1 MEIIQENINN
11 IRISDVIYLK
21 LAHLKGKRC
30 VVAGLKSGRRV
41 PLTKLESP
49 TTCSNPLYELNMELN
64 GELLNDFYVG
74 DGHLF
79 AVKKGEVKTLYVIDE
94 KNTNL
99 VKVGAK
105 FETPLFRDFVDLA
118 YQPNTK
124 WLSKIRQDIR
134 EDYLERQSNNAG
146 ESDGCSIF

>member
-1 MEIIQENINN
+1 MEIIQENINS
-11 IRISDVIYLK
+11 IKIGDVIYLK
-21 LAHLKGKRC
+21 LAHIKGQRC

-49 TTCSNPLYELNMELN
+49 EICSNPLYELNMELN
-64 GELLNDFYVG
+64 GELLTDFYVG
-74 DGHLF
+74 DGYLF
-79 AVKKGEVKTLYVIDE
+79 AVKKGEVKSLYVVDD

-118 YQPNTK
+118 YQPNTR

-134 EDYLERQSNNAG
+134 EDYLERQSNNSG
-146 ESDGCSIF
+146 DNDGYSIF